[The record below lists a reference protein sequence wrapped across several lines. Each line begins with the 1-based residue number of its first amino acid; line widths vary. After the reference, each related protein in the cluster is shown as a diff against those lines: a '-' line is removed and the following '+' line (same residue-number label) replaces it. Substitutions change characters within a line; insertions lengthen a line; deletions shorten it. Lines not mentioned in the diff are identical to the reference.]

1 MFEKDPNLSRD
12 YHTMQVVLYAEYDRP
27 KLMKFLQNSQYII
40 LAQAQKE
47 LQERNLVPEI
57 VYILERMGQIKKA
70 LQLILY
76 AIKDVQQ
83 AIEFCKKHNDKD
95 LWEDL
100 IQFSLNKPDYI
111 IGLLNNIG
119 THVDPVDLINRVPNG
134 VKIKGLR
141 DAVVKILQDYR
152 VQLSLLEGTKKIMS
166 GDCLNLMEKQIR
178 IVRQGICVDDFQKCL
193 ICDSSLISP
202 SANTLKRVKVFECK
216 HAFHDECIAN
226 HSV

>member
-1 MFEKDPNLSRD
+1 
-12 YHTMQVVLYAEYDRP
+12 MQVVLYAEYERP
-27 KLMKFLQNSQYII
+27 KLLRFLQNSQYII

-70 LQLILY
+70 LQLVLY
-76 AIKDVQQ
+76 AIKDVNQ

-100 IQFSLNKPDYI
+100 IQFSLNKPEYV

-134 VKIKGLR
+134 FKIKGLR
-141 DAVVKILQDYR
+141 DALVKILQDYR
-152 VQLSLLEGTKKIMS
+152 VQLSLLEGSKKIIS
-166 GDCLNLMEKQIR
+166 GK
-178 IVRQGICVDDFQKCL
+178 K
-193 ICDSSLISP
+193 
-202 SANTLKRVKVFECK
+202 
-216 HAFHDECIAN
+216 
-226 HSV
+226 

>member
-1 MFEKDPNLSRD
+1 
-12 YHTMQVVLYAEYDRP
+12 MQVVLYAEYERP
-27 KLMKFLQNSQYII
+27 KLLKFLQNSQYII

-70 LQLILY
+70 LQLVLY
-76 AIKDVQQ
+76 AIKDVNQ

-100 IQFSLNKPDYI
+100 IQFSLNKPEYV

-134 VKIKGLR
+134 FKIKGLR
-141 DAVVKILQDYR
+141 DALVKILHDYR
-152 VQLSLLEGTKKIMS
+152 VQLSLLEGSKKIIS
-166 GDCLNLMEKQIR
+166 GK
-178 IVRQGICVDDFQKCL
+178 
-193 ICDSSLISP
+193 
-202 SANTLKRVKVFECK
+202 
-216 HAFHDECIAN
+216 
-226 HSV
+226 

>member
-1 MFEKDPNLSRD
+1 
-12 YHTMQVVLYAEYDRP
+12 MQVVLYAEYERP
-27 KLMKFLQNSQYII
+27 KLLRFLQNSQYII

-70 LQLILY
+70 PQLVLY
-76 AIKDVQQ
+76 AIKDVNQ

-100 IQFSLNKPDYI
+100 IQFSLNKPEYV

-134 VKIKGLR
+134 FKIKGLR
-141 DAVVKILQDYR
+141 DALVKILQDYR
-152 VQLSLLEGTKKIMS
+152 VQLSLLEGSKKIIS
-166 GDCLNLMEKQIR
+166 GK
-178 IVRQGICVDDFQKCL
+178 K
-193 ICDSSLISP
+193 
-202 SANTLKRVKVFECK
+202 
-216 HAFHDECIAN
+216 
-226 HSV
+226 